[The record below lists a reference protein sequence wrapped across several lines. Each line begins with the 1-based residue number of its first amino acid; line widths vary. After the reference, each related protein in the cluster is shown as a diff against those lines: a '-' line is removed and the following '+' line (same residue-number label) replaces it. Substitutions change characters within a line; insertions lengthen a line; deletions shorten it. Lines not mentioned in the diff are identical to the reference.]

1 MFVLNYLYFLII
13 SWLLLDY
20 LNRRRKVVGH
30 PLWEKQKLIFTG
42 PEMFWTL
49 LFSTGLLALAA
60 PAGLNLM
67 ALRLF
72 SLEIFCLVCLQVV
85 KRRASFTLPMVV
97 YSMFLA
103 WLVVGLFYCP
113 SLGYGI
119 RTILKYLYPILVTLV
134 ASAVVRD
141 PEVFLKASLGAR
153 LVALLALLVTI
164 VPVVEWILFPGVF
177 WYSTAR
183 AINYISI
190 TAFSLALFCYM
201 GHKAKNLFYAGL
213 FTLPCLLWVFRTS
226 IMGTVV
232 ALMVFAFFRY
242 RVKSLPP
249 IALVF
254 VMGVL
259 AVFYVPSLKSKM
271 FYRDDVTLM
280 QFMDGRV
287 TKDDI
292 NSNARFAMWEFF
304 EKRFYEGRELQGSG
318 TGACQQ
324 YFYTHH
330 VFAGLKVM
338 HSDMVQMK
346 CDNGQIGLILYFT
359 SILLI
364 IGHSFVLFCCYR
376 NRWVKIC
383 AITAGASMA
392 GVAVTL
398 YSDNVVNYS
407 MCTLAY
413 PFGFYGMLLGLAKG
427 LKQRGEQG
435 AGVGIGCSALIA
447 ERREG

>member
-1 MFVLNYLYFLII
+1 MFVLNYFYFLII
-13 SWLLLDY
+13 SWLLFDL
-20 LNRRRKVVGH
+20 LNQRRRVVGH

-49 LFSTGLLALAA
+49 LFSTGLLALSA
-60 PAGLNLM
+60 PAGLDLM
-67 ALRLF
+67 ALRLLV
-72 SLEIFCLVCLQVV
+72 LEVFCLLCLYFVRNRPV
-85 KRRASFTLPMVV
+85 FTLPMAV
-97 YSMFLA
+97 YALLLA

-113 SLGYGI
+113 STYYGI
-119 RTILKYLYPILVTLV
+119 RVILKYLYPFLVVLA
-134 ASAVVRD
+134 ASAIVRD

-153 LVALLALLVTI
+153 FVALLALLAAFSF
-164 VPVVEWILFPGVF
+164 VEWVLFPGVF
-177 WYSTAR
+177 WYGTAR
-183 AINYISI
+183 AINFISI
-190 TAFSLALFCYM
+190 CMFSLALFCYM
-201 GHKAKNLFYAGL
+201 GYKIKDLFYAGL
-213 FTLPCLLWVFRTS
+213 FALPCLLWVFRTS

-232 ALMVFAFFRY
+232 AMMAFAFFRY

-271 FYRDDVTLM
+271 FHRDDVTLM

-304 EKRFYEGRELQGSG
+304 EKRFYEGRELCGSG

-330 VFAGLKVM
+330 VFGGLKVM
-338 HSDMVQMK
+338 HSDIVQMK
-346 CDNGQIGLILYFT
+346 CDNGQIGLALCFA

-364 IGHSFVLFCCYR
+364 IGHSFVLFCRHR

-383 AITAGASMA
+383 AITAGTSMA
-392 GVAVTL
+392 GVAVTM
-398 YSDNVVNYS
+398 YSDNVVNYT

-413 PFGFYGMLLGLAKG
+413 PFGFYGMLLGIVKG
-427 LKQRGEQG
+427 KNKRGNE
-435 AGVGIGCSALIA
+435 
-447 ERREG
+447 